1 MIIMKA
7 LTDKLR
13 KLAVVPV
20 VKLQSADTA
29 LDVADALIRGG
40 LPCAEITFRTD
51 AAAES
56 IRLISQA
63 RPDFTIGEGTV
74 HTPEP
79 ADAAKEA
86 GAVFAVSPG
95 FNPRVVSRCIE
106 IGLPIFPGVCTP
118 TEVEAAMEMGLE
130 YLKFFPAEA
139 AGGVKMLKALM
150 GPYAH
155 LCFMPTGGVTT
166 GNLADYLGCP
176 NVFACGGTWIV
187 PAKELSEGRFDKI
200 EELAREAAEL
210 AGRTKR

>member
-1 MIIMKA
+1 MKA

-13 KLAVVPV
+13 KVAVVPV

-29 LDVADALIRGG
+29 LGVADALIRGG

-56 IRLISQA
+56 IRLISEA
-63 RPDFTIGEGTV
+63 HPDFTVGAGTV
-74 HTPEP
+74 LTPGQ

-139 AGGVKMLKALM
+139 AGGVKMLRALM

-155 LCFMPTGGVTT
+155 LRFMPTGGVTT

>member
-1 MIIMKA
+1 MKV

-13 KLAVVPV
+13 ELAVVPV

-56 IRLISQA
+56 IRLISES
-63 RPDFTIGEGTV
+63 RPDFTVGAGTV
-74 HTPEP
+74 LTPEQ

-139 AGGVKMLKALM
+139 AGGVKMLKALA

-155 LCFMPTGGVTT
+155 LRFMPTGGVTT

-210 AGRTKR
+210 AGRAKR

>member
-1 MIIMKA
+1 MKA

-13 KLAVVPV
+13 ELAVVPV

-56 IRLISQA
+56 IRLISEA
-63 RPDFTIGEGTV
+63 RPDFTVGAGTV
-74 HTPEP
+74 LTPEQ
-79 ADAAKEA
+79 AYAAKEA

-95 FNPRVVSRCIE
+95 FNPRVVSRCVE

-139 AGGVKMLKALM
+139 AGGVKMLKALA

-155 LCFMPTGGVTT
+155 LRFMPTGGVTT
-166 GNLADYLGCP
+166 GNLADYLGCT

-187 PAKELSEGRFDKI
+187 PEKELFEGRFDKI

-210 AGRTKR
+210 AGRAKR

>member
-1 MIIMKA
+1 MKA

-13 KLAVVPV
+13 ELAVVPV

-56 IRLISQA
+56 IRLISEA
-63 RPDFTIGEGTV
+63 RPDFTVGAGTV
-74 HTPEP
+74 LTPAQ

-95 FNPRVVSRCIE
+95 FNPRVVSRCVE
-106 IGLPIFPGVCTP
+106 IGLPIIPGVCTP

-139 AGGVKMLKALM
+139 AGGVKMLKALA

-155 LCFMPTGGVTT
+155 LRFMPTGGVTT
-166 GNLADYLGCP
+166 GNLADYLSCP

-187 PAKELSEGRFDKI
+187 PSKELSEGRFDKI

-210 AGRTKR
+210 AGRIKR